1 MARIPLA
8 TPESVPTDQREAL
21 DEYVRQRGAIPHQG
35 PLSIMAHVPEL
46 LKRGEHFRAYI
57 RGETSSLALK
67 TRELAML
74 LTAREM
80 DCQFIWYAHAAAG
93 RRAGLRDD
101 LVDNLRDKKV
111 LTDLA
116 ADELA
121 VVNYGREFFRTHRVS
136 QVTFDAV
143 VAEFGVRGAVELSAL
158 MGYYAMLAFTIN
170 AFEAIPPADGPEP
183 LLPIDPP

>member
-8 TPESVPTDQREAL
+8 TQESVPAEQREAL
-21 DEYVRQRGAIPHQG
+21 DEYVRQHGAIPHRG

-46 LKRGEHFRAYI
+46 LQRGEHFRAYI
-57 RGETSSLALK
+57 RGDASSLPLNI
-67 TRELAML
+67 RELAML
-74 LTAREM
+74 LTARET

-101 LVDNLRDKKV
+101 LVDNLRDKTA

-121 VVNYGREFFRTHRVS
+121 VLHYGREFFRTHRVS
-136 QVTFDAV
+136 QATFDAV
-143 VAEFGVRGAVELSAL
+143 RAAFGVRGTVELSCL

-170 AFEAIPPADGPEP
+170 AFEATPPADGPEP
-183 LLPIDPP
+183 LLPVDPA